1 MLTKEQAVK
10 FMVYRVLM
18 LEQASTLEDLYE
30 LEEWA
35 KNDINYISKQRAM
48 PPIEVGGVRREVTR
62 TVNKRAGELE
72 REAVEAK
79 TFMLAMNALTR
90 PLHNGAYR

>member
-1 MLTKEQAVK
+1 
-10 FMVYRVLM
+10 M
-18 LEQASTLEDLYE
+18 LERHESLRKWCTNQRPIAEKVQTLE
-30 LEEWA
+30 
-35 KNDINYISKQRAM
+35 ISKQRAM

-72 REAVEAK
+72 REAVAAK